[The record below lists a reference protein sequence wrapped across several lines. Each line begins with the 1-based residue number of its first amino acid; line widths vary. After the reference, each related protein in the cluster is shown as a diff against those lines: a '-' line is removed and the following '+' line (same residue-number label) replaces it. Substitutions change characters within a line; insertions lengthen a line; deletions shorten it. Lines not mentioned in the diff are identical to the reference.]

1 MLLASISKHGSV
13 NWKIA
18 NPDNLD
24 IETIVKI
31 RMFAESIAHYQ
42 SIINEPT
49 QNYADYYKEG

>member
-13 NWKIA
+13 NWKVDGKNI
-18 NPDNLD
+18 D
-24 IETIVKI
+24 IETIVRI
-31 RMFAESIAHYQ
+31 QLFAESIAHYQ